1 MRRNLSC
8 SPHVHVVL
16 ELCIIWKTS
25 VPFTLNMLMLL
36 KVLETAALAGSADVS
51 GEMKRVLAEKNQ
63 LQQELQRCLQE
74 THQKDLHFQQVHSK
88 VTTAGIPN
96 TSCGSE
102 LIPAQKCC
110 IIESQSDLKLRFFNT
125 SLLAQARNYKLNV
138 SIIFP
143 SGFPDLLFDRE
154 RFVGTCILRRLNF
167 EVKYFSL

>member
-1 MRRNLSC
+1 MRRNLLC

-16 ELCIIWKTS
+16 ELYFIWKTS

-36 KVLETAALAGSADVS
+36 KVLETATLAGSADVS

-74 THQKDLHFQQVHSK
+74 THQKDLHFQQLHSK
-88 VTTAGIPN
+88 VTTAGILN

-110 IIESQSDLKLRFFNT
+110 VIESQSDLDSSTHPCWLRLEVTNSMSVLFFHQAFLT
-125 SLLAQARNYKLNV
+125 SCLTERGLLEPA
-138 SIIFP
+138 F
-143 SGFPDLLFDRE
+143 
-154 RFVGTCILRRLNF
+154 
-167 EVKYFSL
+167 